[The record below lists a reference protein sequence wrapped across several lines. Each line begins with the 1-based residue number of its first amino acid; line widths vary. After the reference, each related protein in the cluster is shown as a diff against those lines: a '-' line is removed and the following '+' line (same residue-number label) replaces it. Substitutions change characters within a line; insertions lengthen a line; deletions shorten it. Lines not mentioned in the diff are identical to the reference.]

1 MISKAQ
7 TEPIKPLRSFSD
19 ASHRDL
25 KEWWQMVVNSQDVFL
40 EPAAWSWGKPKKQQ
54 KYNNIATTH
63 LHSCTA
69 KIGSYARAQVTIIVY
84 IWCITKGCQGT
95 AMFWMAYL
103 SPEHSNY
110 PINILRIYTYIYI
123 NICLWEKMYMWNAIH
138 TCHIYK
144 NMYRIIAFI
153 NVVDEVHPYNCSNR
167 QRTTNLAE
175 EGTSTSTLWL
185 TSFIAVLLDL
195 HKPPTDPPLEPL
207 K

>member
-1 MISKAQ
+1 MFSFNELNLSNVTWICQSLLLNILISLPLCTDMAAWSQRHK
-7 TEPIKPLRSFSD
+7 TEPIKPLRSFSY

-25 KEWWQMVVNSQDVFL
+25 KGWWQMVVNSQDVFL

-69 KIGSYARAQVTIIVY
+69 KRGSYARAQVTIVY

-110 PINILRIYTYIYI
+110 PINILCNIFIILYICACEKKCICEMQYI
-123 NICLWEKMYMWNAIH
+123 HVVYIKICTE
-138 TCHIYK
+138 
-144 NMYRIIAFI
+144 
-153 NVVDEVHPYNCSNR
+153 
-167 QRTTNLAE
+167 
-175 EGTSTSTLWL
+175 
-185 TSFIAVLLDL
+185 LL
-195 HKPPTDPPLEPL
+195 PSWT
-207 K
+207 